1 MKLSDI
7 RRELLEQ
14 HHQLRTMM
22 TATRVVAEHVLAGA
36 GTRDALRSSLTRLA
50 NAVRAHNVREEELLR
65 DVISSLDAWGPARA
79 AMMTDEHAKEH
90 TRLHAALLDMR
101 STEDTSVDSVLA
113 VVALMRDHMDRE
125 EAVFLREDVLRDD
138 IVVADQADG

>member
-14 HHQLRTMM
+14 HYQIRVTMA
-22 TATRVVAEHVLAGA
+22 ATRAVAERLLSGG
-36 GTRDALRSSLTRLA
+36 GTRDELRASLTRLA
-50 NAVRAHNVREEELLR
+50 NAVRVHNLREEELLG
-65 DVISSLDAWGPARA
+65 DVIPSLDAWGPARA
-79 AMMTDEHAKEH
+79 ATMTDEHAREH

-101 STEDTSVDSVLA
+101 SSEDASVDSVLA
-113 VVALMRDHMDRE
+113 LVALMREHIDRE
-125 EAVFLREDVLRDD
+125 ETVFLREDVLRDD